1 MSAQAVQRAR
11 DTHKERREH
20 EIEDRKARSDGR
32 LERVDELTYTWRER
46 ARELERER
54 LDQERRGI
62 DPEIERRRLAKGRRD
77 VAAEVRDQ
85 NLSRVERNRPDAI
98 NSAVQQAAETRQE
111 RNEEQTALNDPTSA
125 EYRGLVE
132 MKLDSA
138 VRFREYRK
146 EREAEQLK
154 TAGERR
160 IAAAHMAREARRT
173 RMLREME
180 EESPLVSRKR
190 QLTEVR
196 ALAALMSEVRN
207 ESLAAK
213 GVSTTTPKPAE
224 RTPEQTEELI
234 DRARR
239 NIAAVRKSTPDPE
252 VKIEPR
258 GFISKVFGRKRRAA

>member
-1 MSAQAVQRAR
+1 V
-11 DTHKERREH
+11 ERR
-20 EIEDRKARSDGR
+20 
-32 LERVDELTYTWRER
+32 T
-46 ARELERER
+46 
-54 LDQERRGI
+54 
-62 DPEIERRRLAKGRRD
+62 LAKGRRD
-77 VAAEVRDQ
+77 AAAQVRDQ
-85 NLSRVERNRPDAI
+85 NLSTVERNRPDAI
-98 NSAVQQAAETRQE
+98 TSAAQQAAETHQE
-111 RNEEQTALNDPTSA
+111 RNEEQTVLNDPTSA

-138 VRFREYRK
+138 ARFRHYRK

-173 RMLREME
+173 RMLREMQE
-180 EESPLVSRKR
+180 EEPLVSRER
-190 QLTEVR
+190 QLTQVR

-213 GVSTTTPKPAE
+213 GISTTTPKPAE

-239 NIAAVRKSTPDPE
+239 NIAAVRKSATDPL
-252 VKIEPR
+252 VPKKPR
-258 GFISKVFGRKRRAA
+258 GLIGKMFGRKRRAA